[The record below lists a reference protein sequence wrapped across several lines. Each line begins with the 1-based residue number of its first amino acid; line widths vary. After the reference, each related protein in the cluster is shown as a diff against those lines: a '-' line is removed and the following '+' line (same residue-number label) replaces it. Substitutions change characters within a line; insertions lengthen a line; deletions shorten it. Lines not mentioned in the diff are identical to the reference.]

1 VIVSAG
7 VLGTVELL
15 LKCRDENGSLPRLSQ
30 QLGMM
35 VRSNSEALM
44 GTTAF
49 ADDVDYSEGVAISS
63 HFWVDDVTSAEP
75 VRYSPGSSF
84 MRTLTLPLI
93 SMSGSTGKRLVNIL
107 LESIKKP
114 KNFLAIRVKS
124 RWARKN
130 TVILVMQTVENRM
143 HLKRGRS
150 IWTLFRKGLV
160 SERDRSLPI
169 PAVIEAG
176 RHIVERFSS
185 KVDGAPWSGINDV
198 LLNTPST
205 AHILG
210 GCTIGDEENLG
221 VINSQHEAYNY
232 PGLYVVDGSAMPAN
246 LGVNPSLTIT
256 AMAERAMSFIPSADV
271 KREHVPLAAPQDH
284 HVRLALGRHKKK
296 RQLLM
301 LGLVAVPLSLLA
313 ARQFFRKA

>member
-1 VIVSAG
+1 
-7 VLGTVELL
+7 
-15 LKCRDENGSLPRLSQ
+15 
-30 QLGMM
+30 M

-44 GTTAF
+44 GITAF

-75 VRYSPGSSF
+75 VRYSHGSSF

-93 SMSGSTGKRLVNIL
+93 GMSGSTGKRLVNIL

-114 KNFLAIRVKS
+114 RNLLAIRVKS

-143 HLKRGRS
+143 RLKRGRS
-150 IWTLFRKGLV
+150 IWTAFSKGLV
-160 SERDRSLPI
+160 SERDSRLPI

-176 RHIVERFSS
+176 RDIVERFSS

-210 GCTIGDEENLG
+210 GCAISDEEGQG
-221 VINSQHEAYNY
+221 VIDPQHAAFNY

-256 AMAERAMSFIPSADV
+256 AMAERAMSFIPPADATE
-271 KREHVPLAAPQDH
+271 EHVPLEAPQEQH
-284 HVRLALGRHKKK
+284 IRLALGRHKKK
-296 RQLLM
+296 KQLLL
-301 LGLVAVPLSLLA
+301 LGLVAAPLSLLA
-313 ARQFFRKA
+313 VRYLFRKA